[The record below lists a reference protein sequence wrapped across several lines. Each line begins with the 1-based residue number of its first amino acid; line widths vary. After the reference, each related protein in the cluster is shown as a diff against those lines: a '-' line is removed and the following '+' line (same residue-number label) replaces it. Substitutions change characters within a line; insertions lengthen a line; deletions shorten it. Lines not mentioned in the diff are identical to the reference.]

1 MPAGEAGAGGDTG
14 EKAIAFAVP
23 ALPDLDYDGL
33 LVEKLRRAVRREAVS
48 CAVIAGGVAANRRLR
63 RRLEDFARDESVMV
77 FFPDLA
83 LCTDN
88 AAMIAGL
95 GYRLWETGL
104 RHDLSLDAHAM
115 TLR

>member
-1 MPAGEAGAGGDTG
+1 
-14 EKAIAFAVP
+14 
-23 ALPDLDYDGL
+23 
-33 LVEKLRRAVRREAVS
+33 
-48 CAVIAGGVAANRRLR
+48 
-63 RRLEDFARDESVMV
+63 MV